1 MHSWLVSTLC
11 LLSLLRAE
19 NVIILSGPIATL
31 GFVLTRWHSNDLQMS
46 LSNFECSRTNLAL
59 TFVKVKRQYLPM
71 GHYKYTFK
79 VRLRWFGAV
88 LHAPCKIGN
97 VPLYFN
103 ILMIIIHH

>member
-31 GFVLTRWHSNDLQMS
+31 GFVLTRWHSNDLQLS

-79 VRLRWFGAV
+79 VRLRQWRSYHYAKTHVRTLNF
-88 LHAPCKIGN
+88 
-97 VPLYFN
+97 
-103 ILMIIIHH
+103 LMFDNSFEN